1 MVKKL
6 FQDYLEL
13 KSKQSK
19 EHIAGF
25 QKYNKYNGPDI
36 PNSLELL
43 YQLINI
49 YMLKLKS

>member
-25 QKYNKYNGPDI
+25 QKYNGPDI